1 MLIDV
6 KYAVNDRVNFKF
18 NKTVTSTCTCGFCGA
33 TGRMRGLDG
42 SEEDCPRCDGRGYT
56 EIIHGEDLIL
66 NGTIKEIRIKWKR
79 DGDPHVYYIMMGWN
93 WSTTEIPQEDI
104 KGIVEDDLMV
114 INRDFETKL
123 P

>member
-6 KYAVNDRVNFKF
+6 KYAVNDKVKFKF

-33 TGRMRGLDG
+33 TGRIRGFDG

-56 EIIHGEDLIL
+56 EIISGQDVIL
-66 NGTIKEIRIKWKR
+66 DGTIKEIRIKWKR
-79 DGDPHVYYIMMGWN
+79 SGIPHVYYIMMGWE

-104 KGIVEDDLMV
+104 VEDGVV
-114 INRDFETKL
+114 IINSEFEKKL

>member
-6 KYAVNDRVNFKF
+6 KYAVNDRVSFKF

-33 TGRMRGLDG
+33 TGRIRGLDG
-42 SEEDCPRCDGRGYT
+42 SEEECPRCDGRGYT
-56 EIIHGEDLIL
+56 EIISGQNVIL
-66 NGTIKEIRIKWKR
+66 NGTIREIRVKWKR
-79 DGDPHVYYIMMGWN
+79 NGNPHVSYIMMGWE

-104 KGIVEDDLMV
+104 VEIIEDDIAV
-114 INRDFETKL
+114 IRREFEAKL